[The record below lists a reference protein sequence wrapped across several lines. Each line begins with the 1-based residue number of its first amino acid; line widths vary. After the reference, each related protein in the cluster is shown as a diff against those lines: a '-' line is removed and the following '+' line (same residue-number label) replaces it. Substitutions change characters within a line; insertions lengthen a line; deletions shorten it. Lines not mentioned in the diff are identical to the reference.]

1 MTRRDRLGLA
11 AIVVLAAALRF
22 PTLDVQ
28 SFWVDEAATAQ
39 LLDGSFGDMLDGVAD
54 GESTPPLYYV
64 LAWLWAQPFGIG
76 EVGLRSLSA
85 LFGVATVPVIH
96 AVGARLAGTRAG
108 NVAALLVAVNPLL
121 VWFGQEARAYA
132 LLVLLTALSL
142 FALLWALERPSARRL
157 ALWAVVAAAALATH
171 YFAVFVLVG
180 EAGWLL
186 YSLGPQRRRVAVAA
200 LAALAAAGLALLP
213 LALDQ
218 RAGDRAAF
226 IREDSLSRRLVQIPK
241 QWLAGYDAPSEVGL
255 ALIAGLLAL
264 LGVAGLWR
272 LRGSLLAPI
281 GLVGVTGLGRL
292 RRNTLALVIA
302 LGASL
307 LIPVLLVAADND
319 YVVTR
324 NLLPSLVVALV
335 LLGVGFAAAGRRALP
350 ALGALSVL
358 WTATALTV
366 HADAEYQRE
375 DWRGAA
381 EALGPPAVPRAV
393 VVYPPGG
400 RIAAEYYLPGARV
413 ARGER
418 VQETAY
424 LAVAERTD
432 GARTL
437 VLPAV
442 GLGPGERI
450 VAERTT
456 DTYAVLAKRGP
467 SGPGGAATSPA
478 GQTVLFQPPR

>member
-39 LLDGSFGDMLDGVAD
+39 LLDGSFGDMLDGVGD
-54 GESTPPLYYV
+54 DESAPPLYYV
-64 LAWLWAQPFGIG
+64 LAWLWAQPFGVG
-76 EVGLRSLSA
+76 ETGLRSLSA
-85 LFGVATVPVIH
+85 LFGVAAVPAVY
-96 AVGARLAGTRAG
+96 AVGARLAGVRAG
-108 NVAALLVAVNPLL
+108 LVAALLAAVNPLL

-142 FALLWALERPSARRL
+142 LALLRALEQPSGRRL

-171 YFAVFVLVG
+171 YFALFVLAG
-180 EAGWLL
+180 EAAWLL
-186 YSLGPQRRRVAVAA
+186 FALGPRRRRAA
-200 LAALAAAGLALLP
+200 LGTLAAPVAAGLALLP
-213 LALDQ
+213 MALDQ

-226 IREDSLSRRLVQIPK
+226 IREDSLSRRVAQVPK
-241 QWLAGYDAPSEVGL
+241 QWLAGYDAPSETAL

-264 LGVAGLWR
+264 IGVAGLWR
-272 LRGSLLAPI
+272 LRGSLLTPI
-281 GLVGVTGLGRL
+281 GLVGVTGVGRL
-292 RRNTLALVIA
+292 RRNTLALLAA

-307 LIPVLLVAADND
+307 LIPLLLVAVDND
-319 YVVTR
+319 YVITR

-335 LLGVGFAAAGRRALP
+335 LLALGFAAAGQRALP
-350 ALGALSVL
+350 ALGALAVL
-358 WTATALTV
+358 WTATSLSVQAG
-366 HADAEYQRE
+366 AEYQRE

-400 RIAAEYYLPGARV
+400 RVAAEYYLPGARI

-424 LAVAERTD
+424 LAVSERAGD
-432 GARTL
+432 DRVL
-437 VLPAV
+437 VIPAV

-450 VAERTT
+450 VVERTT
-456 DTYAVLAKRGP
+456 DTYSVLAKRT
-467 SGPGGAATSPA
+467 GPGPGRAATSPA
-478 GQTVLFQPPR
+478 GETVLFQPG